1 MGSSFEIAIALTLT
15 HEGGFTDNSA
25 DPGHATKYGIT
36 QADMPGADIAT
47 ITPQQATLYYLEN
60 YWKGLYS
67 SIASQPVANKLFDC
81 GVLFGVGT
89 AVKVLQGVLGIVQDG
104 IFGPASLAA
113 LNAADGATVVGS
125 YEAAMLAHANAVV
138 TANPTLSV
146 FLAGWHNRIVS

>member
-1 MGSSFEIAIALTLT
+1 MSSFEAAVSLTLA
-15 HEGGFTDNSA
+15 HEGGYSDSPQ
-25 DPGHATKYGIT
+25 DPGGATNMGIEQRDLPNIPIQT
-36 QADMPGADIAT
+36 LTVA
-47 ITPQQATLYYLEN
+47 QATAYYVEN

-104 IFGPASLAA
+104 LFGPASLAA